1 VHGHEVD
8 DEDER
13 LVGPDDAARTLAS
26 ALLLVEVALPT
37 FGLAGVSGLGLAG
50 AGAVALARQDEPWWP
65 LVLVALAVCL
75 WAVQLARRSAPPRTQ
90 LVAAGL
96 YATGGV
102 GYGIGARDAAAVVVA
117 ALAAV
122 GLALAYPPLLAA
134 TKRLL
139 EGPAQV
145 GMEALVGRT
154 AVVERAAG
162 HSGTV
167 RLDGSLWNACTASG
181 ELPPPGKAVLV
192 DGYDGMMLRVT
203 PVPVR
208 H

>member
-1 VHGHEVD
+1 MNGF
-8 DEDER
+8 
-13 LVGPDDAARTLAS
+13 LDAPAFVVVAFTLAS

-50 AGAVALARQDEPWWP
+50 AGAVALTRQDNPWWP
-65 LVLVALAVCL
+65 LLLVALAVCL
-75 WAVQLARRSAPPRTQ
+75 WAVQLARRSAHPRTQ
-90 LVAAGL
+90 WVAAGL
-96 YATGGV
+96 YAAGGA
-102 GYGIGARDAAAVVVA
+102 GYGIGAGDAAAVVVA

-122 GLALAYPPLLAA
+122 GLAFAYPPLLAA
-134 TKRLL
+134 TKKLL

-145 GMEALVGRT
+145 GMEALVGRR
-154 AVVERAAG
+154 AVVERAG
-162 HSGTV
+162 GPSGTV
-167 RLDGSLWNACTASG
+167 RIDGSLWNACVATG
-181 ELPPPGKAVLV
+181 ELPPPGNTVLV